1 VINMGGRVVA
11 ATLALLAAAL
21 ALVATRGLVAAAA
34 ALVVAIITLVLAVLG
49 RERTATLFMAGAF
62 ATAPAYRG
70 LLPDLPATP
79 TDLLLVLATMLLL
92 PELLSRTVRLP
103 AAFVLSLGALFAFGL
118 RSSAASSEPLGSLFL
133 LALWMLC
140 AGVVPLVIALWR
152 PGPRVVQLLL
162 WSYLSGHMVSTA
174 YALLEGPAPNNRYD
188 GLTHHPNALGIA
200 GAVSVAIV
208 FYLWT
213 KHRDTWIRVVLAG
226 VILVSGVSVLMS
238 GSRAATVVVV
248 ALVILVPAVER
259 SAMLGLVVA
268 AVAGLSLAFLPV
280 FVDASGEGSSLSRL
294 VGDATAQS
302 SDTVREDAL
311 EEGKQMFEDAPILGS
326 GLSIELGEVHN
337 LYLEVAIA
345 VGILG
350 SVAYFVL
357 LYVLARPLFGRH
369 PDRRLAYFAWV
380 FIIIGPVVPALT
392 DRTMLLP
399 MGLAILPALGAAAS
413 RQGEQQEPTPGPLE
427 PARAGG

>member
-1 VINMGGRVVA
+1 MGGRVVA
-11 ATLALLAAAL
+11 ATLALLAVAL
-21 ALVATRGLVAAAA
+21 AYAATLGLVAAAA
-34 ALVVAIITLVLAVLG
+34 ALLVAIVTLLLAVVG

-70 LLPDLPATP
+70 LVPELPASP
-79 TDLLLVLATMLLL
+79 TDLLLVLATILLL
-92 PELLSRTVRLP
+92 PELMSRQARIP
-103 AAFVLSLGALFAFGL
+103 AAFLLALGALFAFGL
-118 RSSAASSEPLGSLFL
+118 RASAANPEPLGSLFL
-133 LALWMLC
+133 LALWMLV
-140 AGVVPLVIALWR
+140 AGIVPIVIAMWQ
-152 PGPRVVQLLL
+152 PGSRVVVLLL
-162 WSYLSGHMVSTA
+162 WSYLFGHMVSTA
-174 YALLEGPAPNNRYD
+174 YALVEGPLINNRYD
-188 GLTHHPNALGIA
+188 GLTHHANAFGIA
-200 GAVSVAIV
+200 GAVSIAIV

-213 KHRDTWIRVVLAG
+213 KHRDRWVRVVLAG
-226 VILVSGVSVLMS
+226 VVLASGVSVLMS

-259 SAMLGLVVA
+259 SALLGIVVA
-268 AVAGLSLAFLPV
+268 AVAGLSLAFLPF

-311 EEGKQMFEDAPILGS
+311 QEGQRMFSEAPFLGS
-326 GLSIELGEVHN
+326 GLTIELGEVHN

-350 SVAYFVL
+350 SIAYFVL
-357 LYVLARPLFGRH
+357 LYVLARPLFGSH
-369 PDRRLAYFAWV
+369 PDRRLSYFAWV

-399 MGLAILPALGAAAS
+399 MGLAILPALGMTGAQRA
-413 RQGEQQEPTPGPLE
+413 EQQQDSRPPEPV
-427 PARAGG
+427 RAGG